1 MKVGL
6 IALAVIA
13 LLVFMVGGQVM
24 GARNTMVTEKE
35 SIAGAFAQVDV
46 VMQRRADLIPNLV
59 STAKGF
65 ATQEKD
71 VFGAI
76 ANARAAMAGA
86 RTPADKINANDQ
98 LGGALGRLLVVQ
110 ENYPELKS
118 NTQFKQV
125 MDELAGA
132 ENRISIERQ
141 KYNKAV
147 QTYNTDIAL
156 FPNNIAAGMF
166 GFSREE
172 AYFKTDTAGRTV
184 PKVDFSNK

>member
-6 IALAVIA
+6 IALGVIA
-13 LLVFMVGGQVM
+13 ALIFMVGGQVV

-35 SIAGAFAQVDV
+35 GIAAAFAQVDV

-65 ATQEKD
+65 ATQEKE

-76 ANARAAMAGA
+76 ANARAAMSGA
-86 RTPADKINANDQ
+86 RTPAEKIQANDQ
-98 LGGALGRLLVVQ
+98 LGGALSRLLMVQ

-118 NTQFKQV
+118 NAQFKQV

-147 QTYNTDIAL
+147 QSYNTNIAL
-156 FPNNIAAGMF
+156 FPNNIAASIF
-166 GFSREE
+166 GFTREE
-172 AYFKTDTAGRTV
+172 AYFKTDPAARQA